1 MAGDINRVTLVGR
14 LTRDPELRHI
24 PSGTAVLELG
34 LAVNGRQQD
43 EAGNW
48 VDKPNFFDVKVYG
61 RQAETLAQ
69 HLQKGRRIGID
80 GRLDWRSWEAQD
92 GTKRSKVDVV
102 AQNVQFLDSRSDGEA
117 AAGAAAGTSR
127 ATSLRPRAT
136 SRRPR
141 PTTTSRSRRPRMAA
155 KTQPRKRAADRD
167 AGGRR
172 KSCHF
177 CKDKIAEVDFKNAN
191 QLRRYIS
198 EKGKIRNRRMTGA
211 CRRHQRQVAVAVK
224 RAREMALLPYAQG

>member
-102 AQNVQFLDSRSDGEA
+102 AQNVQFLDSRSDGEVA
-117 AAGAAAGTSR
+117 ARAAAGTSR
-127 ATSLRPRAT
+127 ATSLRPPAT

-141 PTTTSRSRRPRMAA
+141 PTTTSRSRRRRMAA

>member
-102 AQNVQFLDSRSDGEA
+102 AQNVQFLDSRGDGEGGG
-117 AAGAAAGTSR
+117 GAAAGTSR
-127 ATSLRPRAT
+127 ATSLAPAGDFP
-136 SRRPR
+136 SS
-141 PTTTSRSRRPRMAA
+141 PTDDDIP
-155 KTQPRKRAADRD
+155 
-167 AGGRR
+167 
-172 KSCHF
+172 F
-177 CKDKIAEVDFKNAN
+177 
-191 QLRRYIS
+191 
-198 EKGKIRNRRMTGA
+198 
-211 CRRHQRQVAVAVK
+211 
-224 RAREMALLPYAQG
+224 